1 MGDPRAPAQ
10 GPRRRNL
17 TLHLPR
23 PAEPGFHRTGEL
35 MLSGYKTYILAA
47 VTGLGAIAHYLVGD
61 ANLAA
66 TIQLVVTAL
75 MGATLRG
82 GIATSIARK

>member
-10 GPRRRNL
+10 GPRRRDL

-23 PAEPGFHRTGEL
+23 PAEPGLHRTGVY
-35 MLSGYKTYILAA
+35 MLSGYKTYILAT
-47 VTGLGAIAHYLVGD
+47 VTGLGAIAQYLVGD
-61 ANLAA
+61 ADLAA

-82 GIATSIARK
+82 GIATAAARK

>member
-1 MGDPRAPAQ
+1 
-10 GPRRRNL
+10 
-17 TLHLPR
+17 
-23 PAEPGFHRTGEL
+23 

-61 ANLAA
+61 ADLAA
-66 TIQLVVTAL
+66 TVQLLVTAL